1 MLKTGLKRTLT
12 GVFLLA
18 TAASLPFGQ
27 AFARDLTIQVWAA
40 VLMLPMLIGWMPLPW
55 QQTSWNERLLFVVKS

>member
-18 TAASLPFGQ
+18 TAASLPFSQ
-27 AFARDLTIQVWAA
+27 AFARDLTIQVWAGGSNVA
-40 VLMLPMLIGWMPLPW
+40 DAYRVDAITMAADI
-55 QQTSWNERLLFVVKS
+55 